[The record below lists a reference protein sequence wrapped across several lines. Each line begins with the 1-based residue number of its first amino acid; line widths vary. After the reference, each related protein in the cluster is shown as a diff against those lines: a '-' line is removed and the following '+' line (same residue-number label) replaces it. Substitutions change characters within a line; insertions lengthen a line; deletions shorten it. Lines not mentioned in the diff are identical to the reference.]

1 MSTDLA
7 ECGDAAAAAVGV
19 VVAVVDD
26 DGVAA
31 TAAEGQ
37 FDVDGT
43 TIVLI
48 PVETGYHLA
57 GVDVAAAEIEKS
69 FESAARM
76 ADCARMHWVA
86 ANWVPSRMK
95 LTAG

>member
-1 MSTDLA
+1 M
-7 ECGDAAAAAVGV
+7 ECGDAAAVVGV

-57 GVDVAAAEIEKS
+57 GVDAVAAAEIGKS

-76 ADCARMHWVA
+76 VDYARMHWVA
-86 ANWVPSRMK
+86 ANLDPSRMK
-95 LTAG
+95 LTAD

>member
-1 MSTDLA
+1 M
-7 ECGDAAAAAVGV
+7 ECGDAAAVVGV

-37 FDVDGT
+37 IDVDGK

-57 GVDVAAAEIEKS
+57 GVDVAVAAAEIGKL
-69 FESAARM
+69 FESAARI
-76 ADCARMHWVA
+76 H
-86 ANWVPSRMK
+86 
-95 LTAG
+95 

>member
-1 MSTDLA
+1 M
-7 ECGDAAAAAVGV
+7 
-19 VVAVVDD
+19 
-26 DGVAA
+26 
-31 TAAEGQ
+31 
-37 FDVDGT
+37 
-43 TIVLI
+43 LI

-57 GVDVAAAEIEKS
+57 GVDVAAAAAAEIEKL
-69 FESAARM
+69 FESVARM

>member
-1 MSTDLA
+1 M
-7 ECGDAAAAAVGV
+7 
-19 VVAVVDD
+19 
-26 DGVAA
+26 
-31 TAAEGQ
+31 
-37 FDVDGT
+37 
-43 TIVLI
+43 LI

-57 GVDVAAAEIEKS
+57 GVDVAAAAEIEKL
-69 FESAARM
+69 FESVARM